1 VSDPVVAP
9 SDARLPWAE
18 RRPASVFPW
27 AVWAAI
33 TAASLWYAFSYNFTV
48 PFTDEFAW
56 LPQVCHRQPVTFAW
70 LWAQHN
76 EHRMV
81 LPKLIYFGLRFAPDF
96 DCRAGSYWNVAMLAA
111 LSAVLLWTARA
122 VRGRSSFYDAFLP
135 MAIQHWGQEFNILW
149 GFQVNFTTSTFL
161 VGLAL
166 AGIARCRGILSLPR
180 AVGIT
185 LSLVGAGLCGAYGL
199 PFLPALGCWLI
210 LAGILGKAAG
220 KTGRLRQ
227 VVALTALAAM
237 LFALVIVYFARL
249 TWQPHDAMPRGPWAI
264 FVTVAK
270 FLATG
275 LGRWIAANLWPFSG
289 ILVVVGC
296 AWSFAQLAG
305 VIVRRPEE
313 RVRALGLLAFLGG
326 MLLLALGIGW
336 GRTGHGLAER
346 YATLAMPL
354 VCLFYL
360 QGVIY
365 SRPIVWR
372 HLERG
377 LFLLMCVFLAVNCH
391 KALYFGQM
399 YRARL
404 AGIERD
410 MRAGIPPEALAVRHG
425 DRLENPG
432 ELAAG
437 FEMLREARRGP
448 YRDDAV
454 YRINPAIRA
463 WRLVQLS
470 EPRQL
475 PRVFPFVPGREFEQ
489 PFSMPAGMALTR
501 IDVEIGRVHRR
512 PLCKRLDWTLSRCLP
527 EGRRTVLTRGHVDPS
542 QIDASGYV
550 SLAPDRIAFPHAAD
564 LALGLSIPA
573 DSPQREGVAYL
584 LFDGPTPG
592 RLVDG
597 EHADRVVG
605 SLHAFA
611 FGIQLPAAVSGR

>member
-1 VSDPVVAP
+1 M
-9 SDARLPWAE
+9 
-18 RRPASVFPW
+18 
-27 AVWAAI
+27 
-33 TAASLWYAFSYNFTV
+33 TAASLWYAFSYNFTL
-48 PFTDEFAW
+48 PFIDEFAW

-76 EHRMV
+76 EHRMF
-81 LPKLIYFGLRFAPDF
+81 LPKLIYFGLGCATDF
-96 DCRAGSYWNVAMLAA
+96 DFRAGSYWNVAMLAA
-111 LSAVLLWTARA
+111 LSAVLLLTARA
-122 VRGRSSFYDAFLP
+122 VRGRSSLYDAFLP
-135 MAIQHWGQEFNILW
+135 MAVQHWGQEFNILW
-149 GFQVNFTTSTFL
+149 GFQANFTTSTFL

-166 AGIARCRGILSLPR
+166 AGVARCRGVIALPS

-210 LAGILGKAAG
+210 LAGILGKAEG
-220 KTGRLRQ
+220 KTGRLRL
-227 VVALTALAAM
+227 VVALTALAAI
-237 LFALVIVYFARL
+237 LFAFVIVYFARF
-249 TWQPHDAMPRGPWAI
+249 TWLPHDAMPRGPWAI
-264 FVTVAK
+264 FVTAIK

-275 LGRWIAANLWPFSG
+275 FGRWIAANSWPVSG
-289 ILVVVGC
+289 ILVLVGC
-296 AWSFAQLAG
+296 AWSVAQLAG
-305 VIVRRPEE
+305 VIVRCPEE
-313 RVRALGLLAFLGG
+313 RVRAFG
-326 MLLLALGIGW
+326 LLALGIGW

-399 YRARL
+399 YRARF
-404 AGIERD
+404 AGMECD

-437 FEMLREARRGP
+437 LEMLREARRGP

-454 YRINPAIRA
+454 YRIDSAIRA
-463 WRLVQLS
+463 WRLVELS
-470 EPRQL
+470 QPRQL
-475 PRVFPFVPGREFEQ
+475 PRVLPLVPGREFEQ
-489 PFSMPAGMALTR
+489 PFSLPAGMALTR
-501 IDVEIGRVHRR
+501 IDVEVGKVHRR
-512 PLCKRLDWTLSRCLP
+512 PLCKRLDWTLSRRFP
-527 EGRRTVLTRGHVDPS
+527 AGRRTVLARGHVDPS

-550 SLAPDRIAFPHAAD
+550 SLAPDRIAFPQAAD

-573 DSPQREGVAYL
+573 DTPQREGVAFL

-592 RLVDG
+592 HLVDG
-597 EHADRVVG
+597 QHADRVAG

-611 FGIQLPAAVSGR
+611 FGIQGPAAVSRR